1 MSVLLLGVAA
11 CGGGTAPAGA
21 PSSSPPS
28 STASSLPVPPSSVSA
43 PPQAPTPP
51 SSPAGPPQSHPTQG
65 VPPGDT
71 APAAGQI
78 DASALPGGYPHD
90 VTLAQGGKVVVI
102 HADEAGCDHIVAAAG
117 EQTAQKA
124 VVVIT
129 VTKAPRG
136 QMCPMHVRE
145 VSLPVPLAEPLGGRT
160 LVLRPGP

>member
-1 MSVLLLGVAA
+1 M
-11 CGGGTAPAGA
+11 
-21 PSSSPPS
+21 
-28 STASSLPVPPSSVSA
+28 
-43 PPQAPTPP
+43 
-51 SSPAGPPQSHPTQG
+51 
-65 VPPGDT
+65 PPGDT